1 MWTAEEFGIFGGD
14 QYFARHK
21 DEILK
26 NFVMVEESDMG
37 VFKPKG
43 IAFSGSSA
51 AKSGTHPKQKKDRIR

>member
-1 MWTAEEFGIFGGD
+1 MVMWTAEEYGIFGGD

-43 IAFSGSSA
+43 IAFTGSDN
-51 AKSGTHPKQKKDRIR
+51 AKAGTLISQT